1 MRPAAT
7 PMGTNTSRL
16 VQAAGAL
23 GSAAGA
29 FVLLSRGDLAV
40 DTGIGR
46 RYRALGPMRVR
57 IAAPPAT
64 VFDVVAEPYLH
75 RTPHAMQDKL
85 EVWERGADMAL
96 AAHRTRTRWFTTT
109 TVEAVRFERPHLITF
124 RLARGPVPH
133 VAEVFELR
141 VARNWP
147 AGGRGQSQAGSEGA
161 SRAYPARIPRSP
173 AVTVRPAPRAS
184 CAQSRSGAASLAA
197 SAPAARTGSTIRRDR
212 TTGVAFARRGRARQR
227 FGTRLTRTGRRGS
240 TRCASRP
247 ADGSPL
253 G

>member
-1 MRPAAT
+1 MT
-7 PMGTNTSRL
+7 TMTSRL
-16 VQAAGAL
+16 VQATGAFAG
-23 GSAAGA
+23 AAGA

-64 VFDVVAEPYLH
+64 VFDVVAEPYLR

-85 EVWERGADMAL
+85 EVWERGVDMAL

-109 TVEAVRFERPHLITF
+109 TVEAVRFERPHRITF

-141 VARNWP
+141 AAGVATDFEYHGELGTDFWILGALWGDVVARQWQRTVHASI
-147 AGGRGQSQAGSEGA
+147 AGIREESE
-161 SRAYPARIPRSP
+161 
-173 AVTVRPAPRAS
+173 
-184 CAQSRSGAASLAA
+184 
-197 SAPAARTGSTIRRDR
+197 RR
-212 TTGVAFARRGRARQR
+212 ARRR
-227 FGTRLTRTGRRGS
+227 S
-240 TRCASRP
+240 
-247 ADGSPL
+247 
-253 G
+253 